1 MRLNGAGGG
10 GCGAAGRARRRRGR
24 GVAASP
30 TVPPAGAEVVPA
42 GTADRGDALGGV
54 SAVTV
59 PTAGAVRESTTHP
72 SRVGERVQ
80 PGARPLV
87 RSIQQPGYLKPVVEK
102 SRVGERVPLVRSRA
116 PLVATEPRVSSS
128 RRPGC
133 PRPRPFGEH
142 VTEGYVGRAQ
152 GDPAMPNGQ
161 LQLVGCGRPRSRE
174 RKLSLLTHSLWHH
187 MVVSGLGRPISPWR
201 KSPLHSSGDASRLTA
216 LLLGQICP
224 IFSLVAPC
232 QAGASPLSVRRG
244 VSPRAAIVGFDSP
257 NVGRM
262 SSTVYAVTSAQ
273 PSGRDEIE
281 ICTTLT
287 TCMKFCRFRQQ
298 PIRT

>member
-1 MRLNGAGGG
+1 MGRLVEPGD
-10 GCGAAGRARRRRGR
+10 AAA
-24 GVAASP
+24 AASRRVRRSRQP
-30 TVPPAGAEVVPA
+30 ARKSCPPAPPIAA
-42 GTADRGDALGGV
+42 MRWAACRRSRSRLRGQCV
-54 SAVTV
+54 SPP
-59 PTAGAVRESTTHP
+59 PTRL
-72 SRVGERVQ
+72 GERVQ